1 MHMTQDNLCQVC
13 LKLCLVLYII
23 YLYFNYYKIEPN
35 NQKLLELRRWA
46 LGERQKL
53 QESHGGKVKKENNQT
68 LLLVV
73 RYRGNVEELNL
84 LYERQ
89 WCS

>member
-1 MHMTQDNLCQVC
+1 MHVTQDNLCQVC

-35 NQKLLELRRWA
+35 NQKLLELRRLA
-46 LGERQKL
+46 LGQRKKL

-68 LLLVV
+68 LLFVV
-73 RYRGNVEELNL
+73 RYRGKVEELKL
-84 LYERQ
+84 LYDRQ